1 MLFIIDIVIIKIEIQ
16 NNTKIMSVSTT
27 TRTISTITIFVK
39 DLILFYKIQSNI
51 CIITFVINIVNIV
64 DW

>member
-16 NNTKIMSVSTT
+16 NNTKIMFVSTT
-27 TRTISTITIFVK
+27 TRTISTIIVFVK
-39 DLILFYKIQSNI
+39 DLILFYEIQSNI
-51 CIITFVINIVNIV
+51 EIITFVINIVNIV